1 MSTLRVTN
9 LKGGSAGSAPN
20 LPDGAVITGVAT
32 VGVISATTIY
42 GSGANL
48 TGIDATALKDSGG
61 TVKIQANSTG
71 AVVTGVLTATTG
83 SFTSNV
89 SVGGT
94 LTYEDVTN
102 VDSVGLITARGGINI
117 SGSDLKVGA
126 AFTVGQAGVVTA
138 TSFIGSGANLTNL
151 PPGGNIISG
160 IASGSLAADKAVAL
174 AHDGKV
180 FQFNAPI
187 GGKDP
192 FTKVGGDAYIT
203 SAAVQMLNGTY
214 VPTVDRSVI
223 FCRQGSL
230 PRWHLLNGTSG
241 VSVNNDYITNSDPGS
256 GIGKRMASC
265 WDPDNSR
272 IFVAWSDTTNSDR
285 GYCCVGTV
293 SASSISWGTPVVFET
308 SRVDYLDVVYD
319 TTQNRVVLVYQK
331 SEGVGR
337 AIVGTIANTGN
348 TIAFGTAVDVN
359 DTNGARNLHC
369 THDVNANKIL
379 ITYEN
384 SGNSQRA
391 AGRLATV
398 ANTGNSITM
407 VGSVTE
413 LNQATGMD
421 SYSDLAYDPD
431 NQKSLWVYKG
441 SAHYGYAKVLS
452 ISGTTIS
459 AGAEATFYG
468 ASMATT
474 TPNLEYDTGS
484 NAFVLSYVKPG
495 ASNIPVARPANI
507 SGTSV
512 TFGTELQT
520 WNGSSFSPISVI
532 NPTANKAIY
541 AFVRNDNSHPMR
553 QVIRIAAAQPNISNS
568 GQYIG
573 FPDQAYTDGQTA
585 TIKTVGN
592 TVSSLSGL
600 TTTSK
605 YYVQA
610 DGTVALTWDST
621 TFTSFATN
629 TPRAGRAINS
639 TTLQIYEPDV
649 ASN

>member
-48 TGIDATALKDSGG
+48 TGIDATALKDGG
-61 TVKIQANSTG
+61 GSVKVQANSDG
-71 AVVTGVLTATTG
+71 AVVTGVITATTG
-83 SFTSNV
+83 SFTGNV

-151 PPGGNIISG
+151 PPGGNVISG

-174 AHDGKV
+174 AQDGKL

-187 GGKDP
+187 GVSNP
-192 FTKVGGDAYIT
+192 FTKVGGDAHIT
-203 SAAVQMLNGTY
+203 TSAVQMLNGTY

-223 FCRQGSL
+223 FSRMGSL
-230 PRWHLLNGTSG
+230 PRWFLLDGTSG
-241 VSVNNDYITNSDPGS
+241 AAVTNDYITNSDPGS

-293 SASSISWGTPVVFET
+293 SASNISWGTPVVFET

-331 SEGVGR
+331 SEGVGM

-384 SGNSQRA
+384 SGSSQRA

-421 SYSDLAYDPD
+421 SYSDLEYDPD

-468 ASMATT
+468 SSMAVT

-484 NAFVLSYVKPG
+484 NSFVLSYVKHG
-495 ASNIPVARPANI
+495 SSSIPFARPASIN
-507 SGTSV
+507 GTSV
-512 TFGTELQT
+512 TFGTELAT

-541 AFVRNDNSHPMR
+541 ALVRNDNSWPIR
-553 QVIRIAAAQPNISNS
+553 QVIRIASAQPNISNS

-605 YYVQA
+605 YYVQS

-621 TFTSFATN
+621 VFTSFASKSEGGKAIAS
-629 TPRAGRAINS
+629 TPDFN
-639 TTLQIYEPDV
+639 
-649 ASN
+649 